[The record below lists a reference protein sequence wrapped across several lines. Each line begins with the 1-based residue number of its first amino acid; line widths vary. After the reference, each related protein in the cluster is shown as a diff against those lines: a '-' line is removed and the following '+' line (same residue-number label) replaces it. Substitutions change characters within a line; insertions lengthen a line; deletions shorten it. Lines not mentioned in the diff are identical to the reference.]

1 MELLIDREELKEV
14 LMGYMSLKKVISRIE
29 NNEGFDMG
37 YRVELQL
44 LFGNDVIDSV
54 ELEEIRE

>member
-54 ELEEIRE
+54 ELEEVRE